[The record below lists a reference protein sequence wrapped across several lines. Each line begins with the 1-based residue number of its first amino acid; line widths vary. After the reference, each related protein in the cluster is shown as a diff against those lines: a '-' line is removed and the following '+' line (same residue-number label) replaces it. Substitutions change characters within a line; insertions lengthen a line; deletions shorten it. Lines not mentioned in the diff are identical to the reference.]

1 MNRTSK
7 KEWFAMLATKLIK
20 RICDTNN
27 AKEYY
32 KLFLRKNP
40 EKLVKRSKVVAQQP
54 KTTES
59 STLLT

>member
-1 MNRTSK
+1 
-7 KEWFAMLATKLIK
+7 MLATKLIK

-32 KLFLRKNP
+32 KLFLRKKT
-40 EKLVKRSKVVAQQP
+40 EKLVKRSKVVAQLP

>member
-1 MNRTSK
+1 
-7 KEWFAMLATKLIK
+7 MLATKLIK

-27 AKEYY
+27 AKEYC
-32 KLFLRKNP
+32 KLFLRKKP